1 MMHKKNKNTF
11 DNHHNNNYNY
21 THYNNNNNHFY
32 NHQSYNYNNNYKST
46 TTPVTHFD
54 SKSINLSTS
63 AARNGCSSA

>member
-21 THYNNNNNHFY
+21 THYNNNNHFY

-54 SKSINLSTS
+54 SKAINLSTS
-63 AARNGCSSA
+63 AARNGCSPA